1 MIVILRLKIEKVAHG
16 GIFIARHEGRVVFV
30 TGAIDGEVVDAEVFE
45 DSGKFLRA
53 KVVEV
58 IEPSEFRQ
66 PHFWKAAKEGAGGAE
81 FGHIKLEHQRTLKA
95 AVLEEALE
103 RMAGITQKI
112 EVECAPSD
120 LDGKG
125 LHYRTRVQLNVD
137 ERGNAGPV
145 KMRSNEIVFTKEL
158 PLAVQEIE
166 ELGLQLKNW
175 SGVKKISIAA
185 SSTGDL
191 QWSVDAKVQGSARL
205 IERVGGRTFR
215 LSSGAFW
222 QVHKDAAA
230 MLVDA
235 VIDGAKELGFDQ
247 TKENLDLYAGAGLFS
262 ATLSTQYPEARFTA
276 VENSKIAVADGER
289 SCRDLTKLSF
299 VKSDVLQYLR
309 TQKATPG
316 RFDTVV
322 MDPPRS
328 GAAGKVIEALIA
340 IEPKNIIY
348 VACDPVALARD
359 LSTLTKAGYKLLK
372 IRSFDIFPH
381 THHFES
387 LALLTRG

>member
-230 MLVDA
+230 MLVEA
-235 VIDGAKELGFDQ
+235 VQQGAKELGFDQ

-262 ATLSTQYPEARFTA
+262 ATLSVQYPQAKFTA
-276 VENSKIAVADGER
+276 VENSKIAVADGEK
-289 SCRDLTKLSF
+289 SSRDLTNLTF

-328 GAAGKVIEALIA
+328 GAAGKVIDALIA
-340 IEPKNIIY
+340 IEPRNIIY

-359 LSTLTKAGYKLLK
+359 LATLTKAGYELVGL
-372 IRSFDIFPH
+372 RSFDIFPH

-387 LALLTRG
+387 LALLTRR